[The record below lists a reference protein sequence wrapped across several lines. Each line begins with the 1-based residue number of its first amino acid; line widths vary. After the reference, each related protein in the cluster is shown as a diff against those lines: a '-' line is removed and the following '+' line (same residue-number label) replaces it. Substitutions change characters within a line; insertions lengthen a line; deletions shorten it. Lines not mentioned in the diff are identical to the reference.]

1 MLTRVGRRHP
11 GMLTV
16 KGMQAARAQ
25 PDVSALVTKL
35 REQVGDGA
43 PAALDASDRGS
54 DNELCMWA
62 RGRATNQAT
71 VPFESRRQGLRLDT
85 MYNQRRYICPT
96 CGCCFTSA
104 IARALCY
111 NLQCKPGQMISIA
124 QGGESLSAKPIKFQS
139 LHATETTT

>member
-1 MLTRVGRRHP
+1 MGAWGDVLTRVGRRHP

-43 PAALDASDRGS
+43 PPALDASDRGS

-104 IARALCY
+104 IARA
-111 NLQCKPGQMISIA
+111 
-124 QGGESLSAKPIKFQS
+124 
-139 LHATETTT
+139 